1 MKTVPWQ
8 GLTRRS
14 LYALPVV
21 AVNGLFTDGSAIA
34 LSIAVGP
41 PCASLLHWLLL
52 APWLCLVT
60 WALHHHI
67 LPDTL
72 SAWVERRQD
81 ALGPRLQ
88 RLVRWGKGPTVLA
101 LGSVFPLSGLLAIR
115 LFGVAAPRR
124 YLLAAGAAAAYCVV
138 TTGFIYGGG
147 WLLLQR
153 LIAQFRP

>member
-41 PCASLLHWLLL
+41 PWASLLHWLLL

-67 LPDTL
+67 PPDTL

>member
-1 MKTVPWQ
+1 MKTLPWQ

-14 LYALPVV
+14 LYALPVL
-21 AVNGLFTDGSAIA
+21 AVNGLFTDGSAVT

-41 PCASLLHWLLL
+41 PWASLLHWLLL

-60 WALHHHI
+60 WTLHHHI
-67 LPDTL
+67 LPDAL
-72 SAWVERRQD
+72 AEWVERREA

-88 RLVRWGKGPTVLA
+88 RLLRWGKGPAVLG
-101 LGSVFPLSGLLAIR
+101 LGAVFPLSGLLAVR

-124 YLLAAGAAAAYCVV
+124 YVLAAAVAGAYCVV
-138 TTGFIYGGG
+138 TTGLIYGGG

-153 LIAQFRP
+153 LMAQFHS

>member
-1 MKTVPWQ
+1 MKSVPWQ

-14 LYALPVV
+14 LYALPVL
-21 AVNGLFTDGSAIA
+21 AVNGLFTDGSGIA

-41 PCASLLHWLLL
+41 PWASLLHWFLL

-72 SAWVERRQD
+72 SDWVERRQD

-88 RLVRWGKGPTVLA
+88 RLVHWGKTPAVLA
-101 LGSVFPLSGLLAIR
+101 LGTIFPLSGLLAIR
-115 LFGVAAPRR
+115 LFGVPAPRR
-124 YLLAAGAAAAYCVV
+124 YLLSAGAAAAYCVV

-147 WLLLQR
+147 WLLL
-153 LIAQFRP
+153 

>member
-41 PCASLLHWLLL
+41 PWASLLHWLLL

-67 LPDTL
+67 LPDTP